1 MTPTRQRSSTPRA
14 SRGRAPVQGLHL
26 KVCILA
32 LLCLMPAYGAGMLW
46 ARSGVPFV
54 LAVYLV
60 VSLLAFML
68 YRHDK
73 RQAGNGGWRT
83 PEKVLHMV
91 ELFGGWPG
99 ALLGQQVF
107 RHKTRKLS
115 FQLVFWLI
123 VLGHQVFW
131 IDQLFLD
138 SSWFKPWLS
147 QLERYLL
154 TLR

>member
-1 MTPTRQRSSTPRA
+1 MTLPRQRSSTQRP
-14 SRGRAPVQGLHL
+14 SGGRAPVQGLNL
-26 KVCILA
+26 KVCILV
-32 LLCLMPAYGAGMLW
+32 LLCAMPAYGAGMLW
-46 ARSGVPFV
+46 AKSGIPFV
-54 LAVYLV
+54 LAAYLV
-60 VSLLAFML
+60 VSLLAFLL

-83 PEKVLHMV
+83 PENILHMA

-115 FQLVFWLI
+115 FQIVFWLI
-123 VLGHQVFW
+123 VLGHQLFW

-138 SSWFKPWLS
+138 SGWFKPWLS
-147 QLERYLL
+147 QLERYLQA
-154 TLR
+154 LR